1 MDGLDPASAMT
12 NSVPTPDLMDDPDAI
27 PEKTLCSQAQEP
39 GSSSVS
45 YWRKWGYYTLET
57 ERADLLR
64 GLFLN

>member
-1 MDGLDPASAMT
+1 MDGLDPASAVT
-12 NSVPTPDLMDDPDAI
+12 NSVPTAHLMDDPDAI

-45 YWRKWGYYTLET
+45 HWRERGHYTLET
-57 ERADLLR
+57 ERAGLLK